1 MAASAPHII
10 LLQVNGSERPIY
22 SDRTA
27 ANGNITPGALIELAG
42 PTTVQPV
49 ATADKFNARMF
60 ALETAHAPLVNTPNI
75 DQPYAAGD
83 TVYYVYAQ
91 PGDLVY
97 AIIDANQTVAVG
109 ARLAASGVNG
119 RLSVEATNVD
129 ATVVGIAEDAVVTG
143 AGATARC
150 RVRIV

>member
-1 MAASAPHII
+1 MAASAHRTV

-22 SDRTA
+22 SDKVA
-27 ANGNITPGALIELAG
+27 ANANITPGALIELASA
-42 PTTVQPV
+42 TQVQPI

-60 ALETAHAPLVNTPNI
+60 AVETAHAPLVNTPNI
-75 DQPYAAGD
+75 DQAYASGD
-83 TVYYVYAQ
+83 TVYFIYAQ

-97 AIIDANQTVAVG
+97 AIIDASQTVTVG
-109 ARLAASGVNG
+109 SRLAASGVAG
-119 RLSVEATNVD
+119 RLSVETTNVD
-129 ATVVGIAEDAVVTG
+129 GTIVGIAEEAVTTG

>member
-1 MAASAPHII
+1 MAATTHRTV

-22 SDRTA
+22 SDKVA
-27 ANGNITPGALIELAG
+27 ANANITPGALIELASA
-42 PTTVQPV
+42 TTVQPI

-60 ALETAHAPLVNTPNI
+60 AVETAHAPLVNTPNI
-75 DQPYAAGD
+75 DQAYASGD
-83 TVYYVYAQ
+83 TVYFIYAQ

-97 AIIDANQTVAVG
+97 AIIDASQTVTVG
-109 ARLAASGVNG
+109 SRLAASGVAG
-119 RLSVEATNVD
+119 RLSVETTNVD
-129 ATVVGIAEDAVVTG
+129 GTIVGIAEEAVTTG

>member
-10 LLQVNGSERPIY
+10 LLEVNGGALIRY
-22 SDRTA
+22 SDKTA
-27 ANGNITPGALIELAG
+27 ANGNIMPGALIELAG
-42 PTTVQPV
+42 ATTVQPV

-60 ALETAHAPLVNTPNI
+60 ALESAHAPLVNTPNI

-83 TVYYVYAQ
+83 TVYYTYAQ

-97 AIIDANQTVAVG
+97 AIIDASQTVTVG
-109 ARLAASGVNG
+109 SRLAASGVAG
-119 RLSVEATNVD
+119 RLSVETTNVD
-129 ATVVGIAEDAVVTG
+129 GTIVGIAEEAVTTG

-150 RVRIV
+150 KVRIV